1 MNVRATQSLTK
12 RTNRFY
18 GWRMVPCQ
26 TMATHWFDR
35 YRGRVVATVLTAGGI
50 VGFLVTWYN
59 TRMLHVASWR
69 TGFTSYA
76 ILALL
81 LAGIARIFI
90 RNRPE
95 EKGLPEELS
104 PKLLQEIESPG
115 QSFPSEPPI
124 ISE

>member
-1 MNVRATQSLTK
+1 
-12 RTNRFY
+12 
-18 GWRMVPCQ
+18 
-26 TMATHWFDR
+26 MATHWFDR

-90 RNRPE
+90 RNT
-95 EKGLPEELS
+95 PEELGQNKDGIDTS
-104 PKLLQEIESPG
+104 PRNANLNANGEL
-115 QSFPSEPPI
+115 SEAKKI
-124 ISE
+124 RRSVLAVFVF